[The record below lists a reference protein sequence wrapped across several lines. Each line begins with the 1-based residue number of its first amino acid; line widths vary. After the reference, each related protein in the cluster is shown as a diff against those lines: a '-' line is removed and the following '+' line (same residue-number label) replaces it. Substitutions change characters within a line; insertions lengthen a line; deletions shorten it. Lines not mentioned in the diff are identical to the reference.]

1 MECSVL
7 FIQRSRWGRDCGA
20 DSRQQYRA
28 RDHLRPQNAHVKAG
42 SRGRGSETA
51 TRRQP
56 GHGDGDGKTG
66 RDGRGRRTASPVAR
80 FVASIDHLQ
89 SAAAS

>member
-1 MECSVL
+1 MAVGQIPGSSTEHVTISDL
-7 FIQRSRWGRDCGA
+7 RTHTSRLVPGDVAPRRPHG
-20 DSRQQYRA
+20 DS
-28 RDHLRPQNAHVKAG
+28 PE
-42 SRGRGSETA
+42 S
-51 TRRQP
+51 
-56 GHGDGDGKTG
+56 GHGDGDGDGKTG